1 MVSSIEQLKSDLR
14 TGMRVEIGKLSTMSR
29 IQAASMI
36 CVRLAQQE
44 VWKNARS
51 ISFFAPM
58 PDEPDV
64 WPLISQTLL
73 SGKVV
78 ALPRFSRAT
87 QSYIVCRVE
96 NLQADI
102 QIGAFGIRE
111 PKESCPEVPLNRL
124 DLVLVPGVAFDPH
137 GRRLGRGKGFYDRL
151 LAGFGGRKCGVAFD
165 EQIVGEVP
173 AGPQD
178 IRLNCILTPTRWI
191 ET

>member
-1 MVSSIEQLKSDLR
+1 MRLPLDQGKAALR
-14 TGMRVEIGKLSTMSR
+14 ANIRAEIRKLSPFSR
-29 IQAASMI
+29 IQASSMI

-44 VWKNARS
+44 VWKGARS
-51 ISFFAPM
+51 ITFFAPM
-58 PDEPDV
+58 PDEPDI
-64 WPLISQTLL
+64 WPLISQASI
-73 SGKVV
+73 SGKAV

-96 NLQADI
+96 NLQTDI

-111 PKESCPEVPLNRL
+111 PKEGCPEVALNRL